1 MHFSLSLFMAKSLT
15 SLLSHVRL
23 QQGNYAFAVTWSDG
37 HTSSLYTYDHITKII
52 DEEAAAAAT
61 AATATAATAPSSR
74 EQQES
79 LVKHHSHSH

>member
-1 MHFSLSLFMAKSLT
+1 MAKSLT

-52 DEEAAAAAT
+52 GEEAAAAT
-61 AATATAATAPSSR
+61 TMAPSSR
-74 EQQES
+74 EQQEP